1 MNKFPFF
8 QHHAV
13 KIIFQNDVSVDEAL
27 IDKTAELMI
36 KEFNLKVVGQGKHKF
51 ANDGFTKFWTLSQ
64 SHLII
69 HSWPENNAIHVDLM
83 TCSTLINTKNEIM
96 KSLDSLPIKKIV
108 AVDFEY

>member
-13 KIIFQNDVSVDEAL
+13 KIIFHNSTCVSEAL

-36 KEFNLKVVGQGKHKF
+36 KEFNLKVVDQGKHKF
-51 ANDGFTKFWTLSQ
+51 TNDGFTKFWILSQ

-69 HSWPENNAIHVDLM
+69 HSWPEDNALHIDLM
-83 TCSTLINTKNEIM
+83 TCSHLKNTKDEII
-96 KSLDSLPIKKIV
+96 KSLASLPIKKIV